1 MIGLAAAALVSM
13 VPMSASASTPST
25 KSAQSRETAKN
36 HVWGTFKFKTAKRK
50 HEAYGGGKRAL
61 E

>member
-13 VPMSASASTPST
+13 VPMSASASTPTT
-25 KSAQSRETAKN
+25 KSARSKEAAKN
-36 HVWGTFKFKTAKRK
+36 HVWGTFKFKTTKRK
-50 HEAYGGGKRAL
+50 HEAYGAGKRAL